1 MPAPKFDRYG
11 RILNPNFTPVPY
23 SGFGT
28 RTAPS
33 RPVRSSRWERYND
46 FVEDIGEWIED
57 NMESLAE
64 NISTIFYVL
73 VWIGLGIG
81 IIGTW
86 IDDGFWEAFFLAIIG
101 GAITFYG
108 AGILMVGLMYL
119 LKILFF
125 VARYTFYNLWS
136 LTIVAS
142 AILGFY
148 VLSLFPDTG
157 DTVRQ
162 QNTELVSQQPN
173 YICTART
180 SLNIRMEPKVSSR
193 VIGSL
198 KSGEKVY
205 VNQTDNNFGRI
216 EHNGREGWVSMSY
229 LEVIVHTP

>member
-33 RPVRSSRWERYND
+33 RPVRFSRWERYND

-125 VARYTFYNLWS
+125 VARYIFYNLWS
-136 LTIVAS
+136 LIIVAS

-162 QNTELVSQQPN
+162 QNTELVNQQPN

-180 SLNIRMEPKVSSR
+180 SLNIRIEPKVSSR

-229 LEVIVHTP
+229 LEAIVQTP